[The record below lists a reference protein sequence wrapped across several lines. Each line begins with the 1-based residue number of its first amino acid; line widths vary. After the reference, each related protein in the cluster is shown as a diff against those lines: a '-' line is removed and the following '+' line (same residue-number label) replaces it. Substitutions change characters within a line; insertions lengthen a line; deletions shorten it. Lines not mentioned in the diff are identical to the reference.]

1 MKHIVFFLTA
11 ALLLNASCGSSD
23 EGGKTDPPAAPVPV
37 APTTELGKADEAIE
51 NLQLKPGKL
60 ISINQVNAAN
70 CRRAVAAGMCI
81 DIMASDKIVFASDMT
96 DERLDG
102 LFAECGEAIRSTK
115 ADFWGLHLPYQ
126 TYDIS
131 STNENTRVTAV
142 LKLKRLIELTI
153 EHLRPQHFVIH
164 PNTGTILTTGGDFAE
179 RTAQSRKSLAEL
191 QRHIESCNAQHGTKA
206 ILCVEN
212 CARSLAYDGDSLL
225 DLLDAEGLERYVSAS
240 TRVTPSFRSTAS
252 TSTPCAT
259 ATHSTCSAASA
270 PVWEPCTSS
279 RTRAHSIRPIPRT
292 STSNPSPAD

>member
-1 MKHIVFFLTA
+1 MHRA
-11 ALLLNASCGSSD
+11 AAATRAA
-23 EGGKTDPPAAPVPV
+23 KRIRPPHPYPSPPPPNSAK
-37 APTTELGKADEAIE
+37 PTKRSRTCNSNRA
-51 NLQLKPGKL
+51 KL

-164 PNTGTILTTGGDFAE
+164 PGTGHDPHDRRRFRRTHGAE
-179 RTAQSRKSLAEL
+179 PQVAGRVAAPYRIVQRTARHESHSVRGELRTQPRLRRRLAARPARCRRAGKGTCLPRHGSRPHSA
-191 QRHIESCNAQHGTKA
+191 QRQ
-206 ILCVEN
+206 V
-212 CARSLAYDGDSLL
+212 
-225 DLLDAEGLERYVSAS
+225 
-240 TRVTPSFRSTAS
+240 P
-252 TSTPCAT
+252 STPCAT